1 MSLAELPRP
10 GVVTDDP
17 ADNQRY
23 QLTELGERALDGALA
38 RMDLP
43 AVSDQDLVQA
53 TVDLLEAAVLSP
65 SQVAEVDRASRRA
78 LDRWRLTRA
87 S

>member
-1 MSLAELPRP
+1 MRLAELPRS
-10 GVVTDDP
+10 GDVTDP
-17 ADNQRY
+17 AADTARFE
-23 QLTELGERALDGALA
+23 LTELGKRALDHALA

-43 AVSDQDLVQA
+43 GVSSQDLVQA
-53 TVDLLEAAVLSP
+53 AADLLEAAVLSP
-65 SQVAEVDRASRRA
+65 SQVAEIDRASRRA